1 MGMQPQPARV
11 APPRSQHQSSRSYE
25 PPPEPPSGGEN
36 DPADWTWT
44 TLFGLGAV
52 YFLAPWSARMGQR
65 FVDKIV
71 GGGAGSGGPPCDN
84 WPDWLCSGAGF
95 DALNPASRLPLDVQA
110 AALLLLFLLFLGYWI
125 YLLLRLPLVPTWK
138 NHQSFSRLV
147 RPSPFIIVFVVAV
160 ANSGFLMTKFG
171 WLIIN
176 ARVWTT
182 FLAAIV
188 GFTYLL
194 GVRALAPK
202 KSSAVA
208 TLEQLDFLRPH
219 GAIKQIEHDL
229 DRSKAPA
236 RYVLTLLAAVYL
248 LNMGWIAATL
258 IPNTLAAVPPG
269 YNWWCLLWPPWC
281 DLNH

>member
-1 MGMQPQPARV
+1 
-11 APPRSQHQSSRSYE
+11 
-25 PPPEPPSGGEN
+25 
-36 DPADWTWT
+36 
-44 TLFGLGAV
+44 
-52 YFLAPWSARMGQR
+52 MGQR
-65 FVDKIV
+65 AVDKMV

-95 DALNPASRLPLDVQA
+95 DVLNSASRLPLDVQA

-138 NHQSFSRLV
+138 NHRAFSKAV
-147 RPSPFIIVFVVAV
+147 KPSPFVIVFVVAV
-160 ANSGFLMTKFG
+160 ANSEFLMTKLG

-176 ARVWTT
+176 ARVWTA

-202 KSSAVA
+202 EGSAA
-208 TLEQLDFLRPH
+208 AMFDQLDYFSRPH
-219 GAIKQIEHDL
+219 AAINQMERNL

-236 RYVLTLLAAVYL
+236 RYVLTLLGAVYL

-258 IPNTLAAVPPG
+258 IPNTLAAVPSG
-269 YNWWCLLWPPWC
+269 YNWWCVLWPFGC
-281 DLNH
+281 DL